1 MKIDFSGA
9 AGSVTGSS
17 HLFEVNGRKVLV
29 DCGLY
34 QGRDAREK
42 SNDSFLFNPGEID
55 FLLVSHAHIDHTG
68 RIPMLYKKGFRG
80 KIICTPPTKDL
91 CNIML
96 LDSAYIQ
103 EQDADR
109 ENRKRARKGEL
120 PIDPI
125 YTVKD
130 AEKVLKQFETR
141 EYNELFELY
150 PGLKV
155 RFSDSGHMLGSS
167 FVELFIHEDGKD
179 PIKVTFSSDLGNHNI
194 PLVPEPT
201 TIDETDILL
210 LESTYGNRLHE
221 PQADENDKLIAI
233 INETVNKG
241 GNVIIPSFA
250 VGRTQEII
258 YILNHYAELGTLD
271 PKVKVI
277 IDSPLASKA
286 TEVFRKYISYMDEE
300 TQEYVKRGDDV
311 FEFKGLD
318 FTESVD
324 DSKALNTTQSGM
336 VIISAS
342 GMAEAGRIRHHLKH
356 NLWRPE
362 CAVVFV
368 GYQAE
373 QTLGRILLDGA
384 KEVRIMGE
392 DVQVNAPIYSLNGL
406 SGHADKNG
414 LMEWTGKF
422 KVGPKKIFLVHGDE
436 DARNSLQAALAERG
450 YNVESAVYGEKVE
463 INSLAEIAD
472 PKETMMV
479 THEEI
484 SKIGVDEIK
493 KGTLLRK
500 KTFFDGIEYKPE
512 SGDLKQKL
520 ISNLNKMD
528 VNNLPK
534 EEILK
539 QLAKLIYE
547 NN

>member
-1 MKIDFSGA
+1 MKIDFSGG

-34 QGRDAREK
+34 QGKDARER
-42 SNDSFLFNPGEID
+42 SNENFLFNPGEVD
-55 FLLVSHAHIDHTG
+55 FLIVSHAHIDHTG

-80 KIICTPPTKDL
+80 RIICTPPTKDL

-103 EQDADR
+103 EQDAER

-120 PIDPI
+120 PVDPI
-125 YTVKD
+125 YSVRD

-141 EYNELFELY
+141 DYKELFELY

-194 PLVPEPT
+194 PLVPEPD

-221 PQADENDKLIAI
+221 PQEDENDKLIAI

-258 YILNHYAELGTLD
+258 FILNHYAELGKLD

-286 TEVFRKYISYMDEE
+286 TDVFKKNMSYMDAE
-300 TQEYVKRGDDV
+300 TQEYIKRGDNV
-311 FEFKGLD
+311 FEFNGLD

-324 DSKALNTTQSGM
+324 DSKALNATRSGM

-342 GMAEAGRIRHHLKH
+342 GMAEAGRVRHHLKH

-422 KVGPKKIFLVHGDE
+422 KKGPKKIYLVHGDE
-436 DARNSLQAALAERG
+436 EARNSLQAALREKG

-463 INSLAEIAD
+463 INSLAELAD
-472 PKETMMV
+472 PTETMMV
-479 THEEI
+479 THDDI

-500 KTFFDGIEYKPE
+500 KTFFDGIEYKPDAK
-512 SGDLKQKL
+512 DLKQKL
-520 ISNLNKMD
+520 ITNLNKMD

-547 NN
+547 N

>member
-1 MKIDFSGA
+1 MKIDFSGG

-34 QGRDAREK
+34 QGKDARER
-42 SNDSFLFNPGEID
+42 SNENFLFNPGEVD
-55 FLLVSHAHIDHTG
+55 FLIVSHAHIDHTG

-80 KIICTPPTKDL
+80 RIICTPPTKDL

-103 EQDADR
+103 EQDAER

-120 PIDPI
+120 PVDPI
-125 YTVKD
+125 YSVRD

-141 EYNELFELY
+141 DYKELFELY

-167 FVELFIHEDGKD
+167 FVELFIHEDGKN

-194 PLVPEPT
+194 PLVPEPD

-221 PQADENDKLIAI
+221 PQEDENDKLIAI

-258 YILNHYAELGTLD
+258 FILNHYAELGKLD

-286 TEVFRKYISYMDEE
+286 TEVFKKNMSYMDAE
-300 TQEYVKRGDDV
+300 TQEYIKRGDNV
-311 FEFKGLD
+311 FDFNGLD

-324 DSKALNTTQSGM
+324 DSKALNATRSGM

-342 GMAEAGRIRHHLKH
+342 GMAEAGRVRHHLKH

-422 KVGPKKIFLVHGDE
+422 KKGPKKIYLVHGDE
-436 DARNSLQAALAERG
+436 EARNSLQAALREKG

-463 INSLAEIAD
+463 INSLAELAD
-472 PKETMMV
+472 PTETMMV
-479 THEEI
+479 THDDI

-493 KGTLLRK
+493 NGTLLRK
-500 KTFFDGIEYKPE
+500 KTFFDGIEYKPDAK
-512 SGDLKQKL
+512 DLKQKL
-520 ISNLNKMD
+520 ITNLNKMD

-547 NN
+547 N

>member
-1 MKIDFSGA
+1 MKIDFSGG

-34 QGRDAREK
+34 QGKDARER
-42 SNDSFLFNPGEID
+42 SNENFLFNPGEVD
-55 FLLVSHAHIDHTG
+55 FLIVSHAHIDHTG

-80 KIICTPPTKDL
+80 RIICTPPTKDL

-103 EQDADR
+103 EQDAER

-120 PIDPI
+120 PVDPI
-125 YTVKD
+125 YSVRD

-141 EYNELFELY
+141 DYKELFELY

-194 PLVPEPT
+194 PLVPEPD

-221 PQADENDKLIAI
+221 PQEDENDKLIAI

-258 YILNHYAELGTLD
+258 FILNHYAELGKLD

-286 TEVFRKYISYMDEE
+286 TDVFKKNMSYMDAE
-300 TQEYVKRGDDV
+300 TQEYIKRGDNV
-311 FEFKGLD
+311 FEFNGLD

-324 DSKALNTTQSGM
+324 DSKALNATRSGM

-342 GMAEAGRIRHHLKH
+342 GMAEAGRVRHHLKH

-422 KVGPKKIFLVHGDE
+422 KKGPKKIYLVHGDE
-436 DARNSLQAALAERG
+436 EARNSLQAALREKG

-463 INSLAEIAD
+463 INSLAELAD
-472 PKETMMV
+472 PTETIMV
-479 THEEI
+479 THDDI

-500 KTFFDGIEYKPE
+500 KTFFDGIEYKPDAK
-512 SGDLKQKL
+512 DLKQKL
-520 ISNLNKMD
+520 ITNLNKMD

-547 NN
+547 N